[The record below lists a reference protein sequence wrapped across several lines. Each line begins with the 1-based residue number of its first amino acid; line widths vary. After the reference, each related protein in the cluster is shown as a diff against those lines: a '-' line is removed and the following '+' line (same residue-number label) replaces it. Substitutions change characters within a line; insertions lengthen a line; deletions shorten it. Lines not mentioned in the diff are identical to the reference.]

1 MDVGFDFAKRRLTL
15 AKRELDFVD
24 APKIFAGRCQ
34 TAIDDRI
41 DYGETRFVTYGWLET
56 VAVAMVWVER
66 DSGCR
71 VISMRQLHK
80 WEIEHVGLD

>member
-1 MDVGFDFAKRRLTL
+1 MDIGFDPAKRRLTL
-15 AKRELDFVD
+15 AKRGLDFLD
-24 APKIFAGRCQ
+24 APKIFGGRCQ
-34 TAIDDRI
+34 TAIDDRT
-41 DYGETRFVTYGWLET
+41 DYGETRFVIYGWLEI

-71 VISMRQLHK
+71 VISMRQMHK

>member
-1 MDVGFDFAKRRLTL
+1 
-15 AKRELDFVD
+15 
-24 APKIFAGRCQ
+24 
-34 TAIDDRI
+34 
-41 DYGETRFVTYGWLET
+41 
-56 VAVAMVWVER
+56 VAMVWVER